1 MSHLI
6 RRFRA
11 ALLRRLASGDAVEA
25 GEVGLRDPYPPEV
38 SQCIGPIIAALHRL
52 KLIERAGATL
62 ASRPSRHRTVA
73 QLWRAVDIAGC
84 LKLLREDED
93 WLASHPE
100 EVAPSPKGA
109 KQLALF

>member
-38 SQCIGPIIAALHRL
+38 SQRIGPTIADLHRL

-62 ASRPSRHRTVA
+62 ASRPSRRRTVA
-73 QLWRAVDIAGC
+73 QLWQAVDIAGC

-93 WLASHPE
+93 WVASHPE
-100 EVAPSPKGA
+100 EVALIPRTE
-109 KQLALF
+109 KQLSLF